1 MRARLSAV
9 LSIVGGLATAA
20 LGPAFIWRYVL
31 HARPGERFDL
41 WFGIL
46 VAQLMVTLCFLAVMG
61 AVFAWR
67 QTPERGWPLQAAPGL
82 IVLALVGPRSPAP
95 LLLAALLAFLDARSS
110 GRQTPLTPRTP

>member
-1 MRARLSAV
+1 MRVMRARLSAV
-9 LSIVGGLATAA
+9 LSIVGGLVTAT

-67 QTPERGWPLQAAPGL
+67 QTP
-82 IVLALVGPRSPAP
+82 
-95 LLLAALLAFLDARSS
+95 
-110 GRQTPLTPRTP
+110 